1 MQAHRTAP
9 LARPAPRRTARRCA
23 AAVLALWSALASL
36 PAAAALEEYPT
47 SERFIWVQACLRE
60 HPGGFYEMV
69 NKCACAFDQ
78 MATELKFEDYVEMST
93 ALNANTIGGERGSY
107 IRDTEKLQDEIRRY
121 RAVQTKAKKA
131 CYVVR

>member
-1 MQAHRTAP
+1 MPSLRKSRA
-9 LARPAPRRTARRCA
+9 LATVRVALAALTFA
-23 AAVLALWSALASL
+23 AAL
-36 PAAAALEEYPT
+36 PASAALEEYPT

-121 RAVQTKAKKA
+121 RGVMAKAKKS

>member
-1 MQAHRTAP
+1 MHATRTP
-9 LARPAPRRTARRCA
+9 FRLARHLRRAASTTLVLLATLACSPA
-23 AAVLALWSALASL
+23 SAKLD
-36 PAAAALEEYPT
+36 EFPT

-78 MATELKFEDYVEMST
+78 MATELSFEDYVEMST
-93 ALNANTIGGERGSY
+93 ASNANTIGGERGSY

-121 RAVQTKAKKA
+121 RAIQAKAKKS
-131 CYVVR
+131 CYVTR